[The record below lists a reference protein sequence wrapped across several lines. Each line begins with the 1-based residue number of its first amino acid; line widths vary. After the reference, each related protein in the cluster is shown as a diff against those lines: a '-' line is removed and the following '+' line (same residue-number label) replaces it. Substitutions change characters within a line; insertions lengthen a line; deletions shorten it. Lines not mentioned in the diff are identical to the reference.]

1 MKMKNILLVIFLG
14 FLIVISTQ
22 NIQEVKVKLI
32 FWEINI
38 SLIILIYINFIIS
51 FTLGVIYSGMRRAYK
66 NRMEKKKLKKEK
78 KLNPQLP
85 GHE

>member
-1 MKMKNILLVIFLG
+1 MKIKNILLVVFIGL
-14 FLIVISTQ
+14 LIIISTQ

-38 SLIILIYINFIIS
+38 SLIVLIYVNFVIS
-51 FTLGVIYSGMRRAYK
+51 FALGVMYSGMRRAAK
-66 NRMEKKKLKKEK
+66 IRREKKRLKKEK

-85 GHE
+85 GKQ